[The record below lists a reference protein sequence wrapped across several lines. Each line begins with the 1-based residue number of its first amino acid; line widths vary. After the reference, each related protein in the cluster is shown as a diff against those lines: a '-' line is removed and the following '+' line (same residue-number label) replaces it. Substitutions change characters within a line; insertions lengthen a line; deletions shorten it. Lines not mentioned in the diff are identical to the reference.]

1 MRKNNRS
8 KKAYPAVLVTNRQ
21 GRGGFAF
28 AKLLGVLIL
37 LGVVGGGAW
46 GARHYLNKEK
56 EKVRKE
62 VYHVAKKADFLV
74 TVPLTGQLKSTDVE
88 ELKCEL
94 EGQTTIET
102 IVEEGTKVKGPVTYT
117 VKLED
122 TIESISKYHD
132 KDLLC
137 IKQLNKDLKL
147 DWEKLEAGTEI
158 QIPGDLLVELDPLSL
173 KERINTQEI
182 AVQRSENN
190 LMRARGNKETL
201 VLASELALKV
211 AQNNYTNAVMD
222 LDKLKNNTIETF
234 ITNTG
239 ITIKNLETDVELA
252 EKSLTAYN
260 RLKELGFVSDL
271 AVLTEKSKR
280 DKALHRIKE
289 LRDDLEAYKKYDQ
302 KSLLSAK
309 ELKVDECKVQIEKT
323 KVINKANAADAAS
336 DVLTAEKTL
345 ELEQEK
351 LEDLFEQMANTKI
364 YAPQD
369 GTVLYWTSRYDRGE
383 PVMEG
388 AKIWKGRNI
397 IKLPKTKSLMVDI
410 SVPQLKRPQLKVG
423 QRAYIEVEGIKLP
436 GTLSMISTTVDSNRR
451 GHTDKSYFKAEVAI
465 DSSNFPDSV
474 SEGMK
479 VKVEVVVM
487 NLVEEERLIKL
498 PNQCVTTRMI
508 SEDTPETGCWVL
520 NEKTEKHEW
529 RPVTIAYSDET
540 HIAIRDWASI
550 LDITDKQKDKWW
562 QERIKA
568 KDALDQLA
576 EKLAA
581 EKETLMVKI
590 REEVKD
596 YSIADR
602 QEAIKTAKQE
612 TDQAIRKKQE
622 IEAAKIISDFRKS
635 AEGFLSEKQ
644 LVKFDEAPSQLK
656 REGNKTE
663 GIMVYF
669 DGLREGERIHLS
681 PLTEAENLNLD
692 EAIMGKG
699 YIDLETPAPK
709 KTDSDDPVSLL
720 GITDDQKQQWVAA
733 QSKVKV
739 AADKLK
745 AGIMSQ
751 SIPREQIQN
760 AFAKVRDDFRVE
772 VQKFLTEEQMQK
784 FDGQMKEDYK
794 VLLPKE

>member
-1 MRKNNRS
+1 MRKRNRS
-8 KKAYPAVLVTNRQ
+8 KKANSAASVTNQR
-21 GRGGFAF
+21 GRGGFAI

-37 LGVVGGGAW
+37 FGVVGGGVW
-46 GARHYLNKEK
+46 GAKYYLNKEK

-62 VYHVAKKADFLV
+62 VYHVAKKSDFLV

-94 EGQTTIET
+94 EGSTTIET

-122 TIESISKYHD
+122 SIESISKYHD

-158 QIPGDLLVELDPLSL
+158 QIPGDLLVELDPLTL
-173 KERINTQEI
+173 KERINSQEI
-182 AVQRSENN
+182 AVQRAENN
-190 LMRARGNKETL
+190 LMRAKGNKETL

-211 AQNNYTNAVMD
+211 AQNNYTNALMD
-222 LDKLKNNTIETF
+222 LDKLKNNTIETY

-239 ITIKNLETDVELA
+239 ISIKNLETDVELA
-252 EKSLTAYN
+252 EKNLTAYN

-271 AVLTEKSKR
+271 EVLKEKSRR
-280 DKALHRIKE
+280 DKALHQIKV
-289 LRDDLEAYKKYDQ
+289 LRDDLETYKKYDQ
-302 KSLLSAK
+302 KSMLSAK
-309 ELKVDECKVQIEKT
+309 ELTVDECAVQIKKQE
-323 KVINKANAADAAS
+323 VMNKANSADADS

-345 ELEQEK
+345 ELEREK

-369 GTVLYWTSRYDRGE
+369 GTVLYWTHRYDRGE
-383 PVMEG
+383 PIMDG
-388 AKIWKGRNI
+388 AKVYKGRNL
-397 IKLPKTKSLMVDI
+397 IKLPKSKSLKVDI

-423 QRAYIEVEGIKLP
+423 QKAYVEVEDIKLP

-465 DSSNFPDSV
+465 DSSSFPDSV

-529 RPVTIAYSDET
+529 RPVTIEYSDET

-562 QERIKA
+562 QQRNKA
-568 KDALDQLA
+568 KKALDQLA
-576 EKLAA
+576 EELAS
-581 EKETLMVKI
+581 EKEALMVKA

-596 YSIADR
+596 FSRVER
-602 QEAIKTAKQE
+602 QEAIKNAKKK
-612 TDQAIRKKQE
+612 TDKDIRKKQE
-622 IEAAKIISDFRKS
+622 DGAAEIIDAFRKS
-635 AEGFLSEKQ
+635 VEGFLSEKQ

-656 REGNKTE
+656 KEGNKTE

-669 DGLREGERIHLS
+669 DGLREGERVHLS
-681 PLTEAENLNLD
+681 PLTEADNLNLD

-699 YIDLETPAPK
+699 YIDLETQAPK
-709 KTDSDDPVSLL
+709 KADLNDPVSLL
-720 GITDDQKQQWVAA
+720 GITEDQKQDWATA
-733 QSKVKV
+733 QAKAKSARAKLMAGLMSKE
-739 AADKLK
+739 
-745 AGIMSQ
+745 IT
-751 SIPREQIQN
+751 REQLPSAREKFRN
-760 AFAKVRDDFRVE
+760 DFREE
-772 VQKFLTEEQMQK
+772 VQKFLNEEQMQK
-784 FDGQMKEDYK
+784 FDQQMKKDYK
-794 VLLPKE
+794 VLFPKQ